1 MPVRPTGLAGPL
13 SSASLPR
20 NPALSI
26 DCNEGFGL
34 YLCWG
39 KHSQKLCSSLLI
51 DLYQWAL
58 WGEFQI
64 KQEGRGG
71 GTFFIYLFIF
81 FPAMHICTLWFRHDN
96 PFRSSPGKDRDWI
109 GWKRELKTRAKKDRE
124 CVKEREGEEERGRER
139 ERDEGWMEIMVFSC
153 CTELRQTGWNSSDQL
168 LQLCSF
174 VGVFRIV
181 FGLSVR
187 CE

>member
-139 ERDEGWMEIMVFSC
+139 ERWRLDGDNGFLLLHGIATDWVEQ
-153 CTELRQTGWNSSDQL
+153 LRS
-168 LQLCSF
+168 
-174 VGVFRIV
+174 IV
-181 FGLSVR
+181 AIVLVR
-187 CE
+187 GRV

>member
-13 SSASLPR
+13 SSASLLR

-39 KHSQKLCSSLLI
+39 KHSPKLCSSLLI
-51 DLYQWAL
+51 DLYQRARPL

-64 KQEGRGG
+64 KQGRWVGH
-71 GTFFIYLFIF
+71 FFF
-81 FPAMHICTLWFRHDN
+81 FFFSPCILCDSATTTL
-96 PFRSSPGKDRDWI
+96 FRSSPGKDRDWI
-109 GWKRELKTRAKKDRE
+109 GWKRELKTEQRKTENVWKSE
-124 CVKEREGEEERGRER
+124 RER

-181 FGLSVR
+181 LAYLCAVNKTSR
-187 CE
+187 L